1 MAETSS
7 PSPPCPWSHCLCSPL
22 GTGSEG
28 SVVWGWRGS
37 LSPEAPNPCLRV
49 LQAQPHPEPDR
60 LASSHPHSWPPSPRL
75 PFPSG
80 VGISYLQLQPSLWH
94 CLPFG
99 SGRNDQRPLPCGGLF
114 PRPLLPV
121 PCLCLV
127 VLHVL
132 LSLRCKGGVL
142 LRGETRLP
150 WGSDNALQG
159 VRGYPEIGAD
169 RVSGHMCAFQGLHG
183 ICQPL
188 GGLACGHQIK
198 PFSPDPHLPLQC
210 LCHLCLPCHQP
221 QTPATCTRSVTVP

>member
-1 MAETSS
+1 MEGQPVPGGTKPVLACPAGSAPPRARQIGFFSS
-7 PSPPCPWSHCLCSPL
+7 SQLAPISTAAFSL
-22 GTGSEG
+22 
-28 SVVWGWRGS
+28 WGWHQLPPAPAFS
-37 LSPEAPNPCLRV
+37 LAL
-49 LQAQPHPEPDR
+49 
-60 LASSHPHSWPPSPRL
+60 
-75 PFPSG
+75 
-80 VGISYLQLQPSLWH
+80 

-188 GGLACGHQIK
+188 GGLACGHQVK